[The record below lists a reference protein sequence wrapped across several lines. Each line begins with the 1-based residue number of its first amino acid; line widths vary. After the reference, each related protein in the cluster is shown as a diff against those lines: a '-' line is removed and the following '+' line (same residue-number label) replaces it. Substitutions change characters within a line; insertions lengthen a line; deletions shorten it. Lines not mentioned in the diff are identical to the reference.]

1 MAQWWFVNNEMNDQE
16 MTQYSG
22 TSIIPISRLSGLFL
36 WSQFGHEYLLVTT
49 NIRNHILFKTTASK
63 GAVKCESKV
72 FCSQRAFRNFWR
84 TFEWVLIGLEWNFTL
99 YGLLGVVWK
108 RHNNVDAT
116 QIMQLWR
123 MMKLSMRTPSCNQF
137 CWVLLFISI
146 HIFDYPD
153 PQLSGL
159 FRVVPTSPDNRGS
172 NVQFISELYND
183 SFSFWLHNSK

>member
-1 MAQWWFVNNEMNDQE
+1 MAQCWFVNNEMNDQE

-22 TSIIPISRLSGLFL
+22 TSIIRISRLSGLFL
-36 WSQFGHEYLLVTT
+36 CSQFGHEYLLVTT
-49 NIRNHILFKTTASK
+49 NIRNHILFKTTALK

-123 MMKLSMRTPSCNQF
+123 MMKLSMRTRSCNQF
-137 CWVLLFISI
+137 FCI
-146 HIFDYPD
+146 
-153 PQLSGL
+153 
-159 FRVVPTSPDNRGS
+159 VVSWSPCCICRG
-172 NVQFISELYND
+172 NELH
-183 SFSFWLHNSK
+183 L